1 MQFTTLDW
9 LIAACAAFIIG
20 FSKTGVPGVGILSIP
35 LIAGLFGGRLA
46 VGTTLPLLITADLF
60 AVYWYR
66 SHARWDKLWR
76 LVPAVA
82 AGFALGAVALFAL
95 AERSDTRNTLN
106 VVIGVLVL
114 AMLFMQVLRMRL
126 GDRLNPSSP
135 AGVALTGV
143 GAGFATFVSNAAGP
157 IMSIYLTSLG
167 LPKMQFMGTSAWYF
181 FIVNTAKIPVYLVL
195 TALAPDQP
203 IFAPNGLTFDLIML
217 PVVIAG
223 VLAGRWALH
232 RVPQKLFTWA
242 VLVLASIAAVRLI
255 LG

>member
-1 MQFTTLDW
+1 MQFTTLEW
-9 LIAACAAFIIG
+9 IVAACAAFIIG
-20 FSKTGVPGVGILSIP
+20 VSKTGVPGIGILSIP

-46 VGTTLPLLITADLF
+46 VGTTLPLLIAADVF

-66 SHARWDKLWR
+66 SHARWDKLVR

-82 AGFALGAVALFAL
+82 AGFALGALALFLL
-95 AERSDTRNTLN
+95 AEGSGTRSALN
-106 VVIGVLVL
+106 VVIGSLVLV
-114 AMLFMQVLRMRL
+114 MLFTQLLRMRW

-135 AGVALTGV
+135 VGVALTGV

-157 IMSIYLTSLG
+157 IMSIYMTSLG
-167 LPKMQFMGTSAWYF
+167 LRKLEFMGTSAWYF

-195 TALAPDQP
+195 TALSPGQP
-203 IFAPNGLTFDLIML
+203 LFSSDGLTFDLVML

-232 RVPQKLFTWA
+232 RVPQRLFTVA
-242 VLVLASIAAVRLI
+242 VLILAAIAAVRLI